1 MSKGIAFFIII
12 DPPTIIHKSHFNPQ
26 SLFKYTNHN
35 ISGDLPAPFSL
46 GKVLGQDFPIV
57 RETKGQ
63 LRSSPRQPGDIEK
76 GKVLFQM
83 TQLCDRLYNYIAS
96 KDWKGSNVTDVLVA
110 VSGFARQQQEGQTA
124 RSQLRG
130 EGDRLP
136 AANHHPTPNF
146 LLQLAL

>member
-1 MSKGIAFFIII
+1 MEIYLR
-12 DPPTIIHKSHFNPQ
+12 HFP
-26 SLFKYTNHN
+26 
-35 ISGDLPAPFSL
+35 L
-46 GKVLGQDFPIV
+46 GRVLGQDFPIV

-110 VSGFARQQQEGQTA
+110 VWVC
-124 RSQLRG
+124 
-130 EGDRLP
+130 P
-136 AANHHPTPNF
+136 AAAGWSDS
-146 LLQLAL
+146 QESAQG